1 MCITL
6 WGEWNVWVSKFIC
19 SMQYFNL
26 CIFCFL
32 FNVGLTWLTTHL
44 MCPFLTMLCKCDL
57 LIFTP
62 FFSNSFDK
70 ADRVD
75 LFCWSIFVITDCTEL
90 IVSFN
95 SVCRDRYR
103 WSLISSPFLCCLQIF
118 PTRLRSV
125 LYCLDTFIRAPWGK
139 SPFFPRLIAFVLW
152 HSFSLIHNYYV

>member
-1 MCITL
+1 M
-6 WGEWNVWVSKFIC
+6 
-19 SMQYFNL
+19 Y
-26 CIFCFL
+26 FL
-32 FNVGLTWLTTHL
+32 FLIQRRFDMFNDTLNVS
-44 MCPFLTMLCKCDL
+44 FLTMLCKCDL

-125 LYCLDTFIRAPWGK
+125 LYCLDTFIRSPWGK
-139 SPFFPRLIAFVLW
+139 SPFFPRLIAFLLW
-152 HSFSLIHNYYV
+152 HSLSMNNNYYV